1 MTSPSSH
8 LKTVQRCTYL
18 CLWWQIVW
26 CWNMSYLC
34 QLYTISSY
42 LCHFTSISNCTF
54 PFEHIPSSHS
64 HLYSIL
70 LTLLYILP
78 LTQLGCV
85 CLPRLIVLF
94 VYLWVGLVLLFVCEF
109 LCFGFLVAAGFLL
122 FCRNSTSFPV
132 FPHITSGEQ
141 RNSKATPLQIGS
153 QEYYINHHPNAKNT
167 ANNL

>member
-1 MTSPSSH
+1 MTAPSSH
-8 LKTVQRCTYL
+8 LKNSTEMYL
-18 CLWWQIVW
+18 SLPMMTDSMGCL
-26 CWNMSYLC
+26 NTSSLC

-42 LCHFTSISNCTF
+42 LYPTSISNCTF

-141 RNSKATPLQIGS
+141 RNSMAIPLQIGS
-153 QEYYINHHPNAKNT
+153 QEYQINHHPNAKNT